1 MPVLGAAAGGLERTV
16 SRSILRRVEI
26 VCTGAGDHKEEEERR
41 LKGNGN
47 NKVEKEK
54 RSRMMKKVSRT
65 RVPYNLNSMDF
76 SVHFRTAQE
85 HRERAQHLF
94 LEH

>member
-1 MPVLGAAAGGLERTV
+1 M
-16 SRSILRRVEI
+16 
-26 VCTGAGDHKEEEERR
+26 
-41 LKGNGN
+41 KGNGN